1 MKAKNYLKK
10 VTVGTY
16 FLGRP
21 LIRWMVCFEDRS
33 NMASLPLCLADVI
46 FLSSSGRL
54 TAPRRD
60 QWIDFV

>member
-1 MKAKNYLKK
+1 

-60 QWIDFV
+60 Q